1 MPYRKDVTLG
11 SVRDFEGLLNG
22 LAGVV
27 IFGLTLPATRLA
39 VADIDPVTL
48 ALGRALIAAIPAGLI
63 LFYMREKLPPRSTW
77 PGLAVLVLTLAFGF
91 SYFSTGAM
99 AYASA
104 AHGGVVLAVLPLA
117 TAMAG
122 AVLAGERPSAGF
134 WLAGLAGSAVTLIFA
149 AVDSPGGSISTGDWY
164 LVATVVCAAI
174 GYAQSG
180 VLARTLG
187 GWQVIAW
194 TLVAAAPAVAVTLV
208 AVAPPVNMAAPLQA
222 WGGFLYIA
230 LMSQFF
236 GFFFWNRGL
245 LLSGVA
251 RTGQLQLMMPFVTL
265 AASALWL
272 HEAVGWTHAG
282 FALAVAACVV
292 LARNARVER
301 EFIKL

>member
-1 MPYRKDVTLG
+1 LD
-11 SVRDFEGLLNG
+11 GLLNG

-48 ALGRALIAAIPAGLI
+48 ALGRALIAAVPAAFI
-63 LFYMREKLPPRSTW
+63 LYIMREKLPPRSTW
-77 PGLAVLVLTLAFGF
+77 PGLGVVVLTLAFGF
-91 SYFSTGAM
+91 PYFSTGAM
-99 AYASA
+99 VYAPA

-122 AVLAGERPSAGF
+122 AALAGERPSAGF
-134 WLAGLAGSAVTLIFA
+134 WFAGLAGSAATLVFA
-149 AVDSPGGSISTGDWY
+149 ISDGLAVSASAGDWY
-164 LVATVVCAAI
+164 LLATVACAAI

-194 TLVAAAPAVAVTLV
+194 ALAFAAPAVVVTLV
-208 AVAPPVNMAAPLQA
+208 LVAPPVNMAAPWQA

-272 HEAVGWTHAG
+272 HEAVGWKHAG
-282 FALAVAACVV
+282 FALAVAACVT
-292 LARNARVER
+292 LARNARIER
-301 EFIKL
+301 EFIKV